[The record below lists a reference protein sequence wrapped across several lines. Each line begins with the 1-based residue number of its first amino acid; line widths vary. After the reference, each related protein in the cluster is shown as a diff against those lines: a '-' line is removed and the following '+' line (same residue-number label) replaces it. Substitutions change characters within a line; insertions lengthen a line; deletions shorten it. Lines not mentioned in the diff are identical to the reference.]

1 MGQMVEL
8 TTKDRHVLDAYRAD
22 PSGAVKGG
30 LVVIQEIFGV
40 NGHIR
45 NLCDEFAA
53 EGYQAVAPCLFDRV
67 ERGLKIDYDGER
79 ADRQVLR
86 AKLSD
91 EMLLADVQAAADSVR
106 DGGDVGIVGYCF
118 GGYVVWIGAVN
129 LDFACAIPYYGGGI
143 VACKELEPKCPMQLH
158 FGAADEVIAMAD
170 VEGVMA
176 AHPEIPTFIYEGAG
190 HAFCNDERPSYQ
202 EAAAKLS
209 SQRTLAFLAEHMNP
223 PGQKAA
229 E

>member
-67 ERGLKIDYDGER
+67 R
-79 ADRQVLR
+79 A
-86 AKLSD
+86 
-91 EMLLADVQAAADSVR
+91 
-106 DGGDVGIVGYCF
+106 
-118 GGYVVWIGAVN
+118 
-129 LDFACAIPYYGGGI
+129 
-143 VACKELEPKCPMQLH
+143 
-158 FGAADEVIAMAD
+158 
-170 VEGVMA
+170 
-176 AHPEIPTFIYEGAG
+176 
-190 HAFCNDERPSYQ
+190 RPQ
-202 EAAAKLS
+202 D
-209 SQRTLAFLAEHMNP
+209 
-223 PGQKAA
+223 
-229 E
+229 